1 MARHGHMGF
10 ADAMSWILP
19 TDFQI
24 PEYIRGYIGL
34 IDMEVL
40 QSIGIFLI
48 FVMVMIALRRV
59 RKIAARQGHVRDEV
73 AALQDQVQRLLT
85 EQRRSLADPQA
96 RRQTAPDGGVALNP
110 AETALKLAVM
120 ETELKALKEMVTEL
134 VRPATIGRRRQ
145 GAPRPGRRHRSRPW
159 LPPMLRRRFH
169 QRRPYRPIQAKGCSR
184 RFTVSISGHGQRM
197 GDETRIVM
205 QKRQRVSQLPERP
218 PIE

>member
-24 PEYIRGYIGL
+24 PEYIRGYVGL

-134 VRPATIGRRRQ
+134 RQARDDWKAQAGRASPWPA
-145 GAPRPGRRHRSRPW
+145 
-159 LPPMLRRRFH
+159 
-169 QRRPYRPIQAKGCSR
+169 
-184 RFTVSISGHGQRM
+184 
-197 GDETRIVM
+197 
-205 QKRQRVSQLPERP
+205 P
-218 PIE
+218 PITAVAPTDAPSALPSATTVPPEPS